1 MFNLET
7 EYGIP
12 VTPFP
17 KTSSGEIILGMT
29 HIKNS
34 STTRS
39 FLKLFSLMFLSVSL
53 GACGIQSIPRQSNEV
68 EAAWAEVINQYQR
81 RADLVPNLVEVVK
94 GYAKQEQET
103 LTKVV
108 EARASATQIKLSS
121 KDLSDENLAKFQA
134 AQDQLKGAL

>member
-1 MFNLET
+1 MKQ
-7 EYGIP
+7 IQ
-12 VTPFP
+12 
-17 KTSSGEIILGMT
+17 KSKQLGSHFKFVLLT
-29 HIKNS
+29 
-34 STTRS
+34 
-39 FLKLFSLMFLSVSL
+39 FVAVSL
-53 GACGIQSIPRQSNEV
+53 SACGIQSIPRQSNEV

-121 KDLSDENLAKFQA
+121 KDLSD
-134 AQDQLKGAL
+134 